1 MHYRSSG
8 NARHCKTRFQ
18 GFYHK
23 CVARDALTLFNLII
37 EVNDV
42 SMVIL
47 KKVIE
52 QDMPTV
58 QGIKVD
64 CEGAHY

>member
-8 NARHCKTRFQ
+8 NAPHCKTRFQ

-23 CVARDALTLFNLII
+23 CVTRDALNLFNLKI

-47 KKVIE
+47 KG
-52 QDMPTV
+52 D
-58 QGIKVD
+58 
-64 CEGAHY
+64 